1 MEQNYLR
8 LKESFRTKD
17 SHLGNVERN
26 RLIEHG
32 KKIGTDET
40 IEQNERLS
48 EKLKNEVENL

>member
-32 KKIGTDET
+32 KKVGTDET
-40 IEQNERLS
+40 IEQNEKQS